1 MKVLRNS
8 KSRPTWQSRYS
19 YSSLCVLSPSP
30 QPSWLGRGG
39 RPFERGN
46 WTDRP
51 RAAAAAARRLEAV
64 SLRPRRGCANKY
76 ISRSRIR
83 ENYDIDYVPHVLYAR
98 NPAHRG
104 ALSRGDPEGGAGG
117 GVPGRVV
124 KPLSGGSG
132 PLADRKRCRQQGSPA
147 QTSRRQLR
155 SRARSGP
162 KTVTVER
169 REAPFR
175 LRGTAHASQTW
186 RRAITRATG

>member
-39 RPFERGN
+39 RPFERGI

-83 ENYDIDYVPHVLYAR
+83 DNYDIDYVTHTCYMREIPLI
-98 NPAHRG
+98 
-104 ALSRGDPEGGAGG
+104 EG
-117 GVPGRVV
+117 RF
-124 KPLSGGSG
+124 
-132 PLADRKRCRQQGSPA
+132 
-147 QTSRRQLR
+147 
-155 SRARSGP
+155 
-162 KTVTVER
+162 
-169 REAPFR
+169 REAILKAER
-175 LRGTAHASQTW
+175 E
-186 RRAITRATG
+186 